1 MPAFHGRGPSWTPG
15 VTGGWTTSHM
25 SRFMI
30 CAVHQIIL
38 GYIDE
43 MKEDEIGG
51 THSTHTI
58 YEKYVNNAGRNTSVE
73 ETA

>member
-1 MPAFHGRGPSWTPG
+1 VDARRTG

-25 SRFMI
+25 RRFMI
-30 CAVHQIIL
+30 CAVRQIIL
-38 GYIDE
+38 GYRDE

-58 YEKYVNNAGRNTSVE
+58 YEKYVNNVGRLR
-73 ETA
+73 

>member
-1 MPAFHGRGPSWTPG
+1 MDARRTG
-15 VTGGWTTSHM
+15 VAGGWTSSHM
-25 SRFMI
+25 RRFMI

-38 GYIDE
+38 GYRDE
-43 MKEDEIGG
+43 MKEDEIGR

-58 YEKYVNNAGRNTSVE
+58 YDKYVNNAGRKTSVE